1 MASSTGGSGARKHGR
16 AGRKPSHH
24 RYNTEQRWVKN
35 KAKRIE
41 KERKR
46 QERFEKRKELNERKT
61 IEAKERRRREQD
73 Q

>member
-1 MASSTGGSGARKHGR
+1 MASSTGGKGARKHGR
-16 AGRKPSHH
+16 MGRNPSHN